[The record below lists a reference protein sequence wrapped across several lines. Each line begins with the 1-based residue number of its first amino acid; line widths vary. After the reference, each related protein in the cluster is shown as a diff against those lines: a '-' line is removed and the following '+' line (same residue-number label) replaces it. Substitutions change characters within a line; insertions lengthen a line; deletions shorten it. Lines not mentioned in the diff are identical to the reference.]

1 MAAATHRTDVY
12 KMEQSFGW
20 VRAIGNNLMAQEQTL
35 LTVAHLGKKHE
46 QWVGLVVD
54 AWEKTIHYGD
64 SFVSHMP
71 SRLLET
77 YQCWITQHLSSTFTL
92 KDLPI
97 TRQEDSPSCGV
108 ISDNALNNFALSDV
122 TPLMKPL
129 EVRAGRMSAFICI
142 ANCILE
148 SLSTHIFS

>member
-1 MAAATHRTDVY
+1 MAAATHGTDVY

-64 SFVSHMP
+64 SFGSHMP
-71 SRLLET
+71 PRLLEM
-77 YQCWITQHLSSTFTL
+77 YQWCIAQHSSSTFTL